1 MQEDKSTDQVFKSFR
16 AGREEGFDAVFKT
29 FYQPLVFYAVKIIGD
44 QAAAED
50 IVGDSF
56 ISIWNKRDIISS
68 YPGLKA
74 YLYKIVKNACIDWLR
89 RQTRREA
96 SRAQLQLLSDATEQS
111 TMEQLVMAETF
122 RQLHTAINQL
132 PPQCRKI
139 IHLLFIGEVS
149 IAEIAAAMNITKGT
163 VRSQRSRGLMLL
175 RKLLS
180 SSSFLVISIC
190 CSL

>member
-1 MQEDKSTDQVFKSFR
+1 MQEDTSTAQIFKSFH

-29 FYQPLVFYAVKIIGD
+29 FYTPLVFYAVKIIGD

-56 ISIWNKRDIISS
+56 ISIWNKRHIISN

-89 RQTRREA
+89 QQTRREA
-96 SRAQLQLLSDATEQS
+96 TRAQLQLLSDATEQS
-111 TMEQLVMAETF
+111 NIEQLVMAETF
-122 RQLHTAINQL
+122 RQLHTAIHQL
-132 PPQCRKI
+132 PPQCRKVI
-139 IHLLFIGEVS
+139 LMLFIGEAS
-149 IAEIAAAMNITKGT
+149 ITGIAAAMNITKGT

-175 RKLLS
+175 RKLLL
-180 SSSFLVISIC
+180 SFPG
-190 CSL
+190 